1 MTGRL
6 DHFMTHIF
14 QNDISYEHYEEALVH
29 EETGKGKQLVSEMTR
44 EQYLDAISCPRT
56 DPIAE
61 GRMVMQ
67 SLEETNADSSDDDEA
82 EQDDDSEAPTLGAS
96 DATERG
102 QLYETVPNDLVEP
115 NGVIEQDLEK
125 ICRIVTMTPSHMQ
138 HELEESILKSRTAR
152 FAFLDPENEFHN
164 YYKWR
169 LQCNRLGEG
178 VNPKYDDGLG
188 SE

>member
-1 MTGRL
+1 MAHMSQ
-6 DHFMTHIF
+6 DE
-14 QNDISYEHYEEALVH
+14 ISYEHYEEALVH
-29 EETGKGKQLVSEMTR
+29 EETGNSKRLAAEMTH

-61 GRMVMQ
+61 GRVIMR
-67 SLEETNADSSDDDEA
+67 SLEAENADSSDDEEA
-82 EQDDDSEAPTLGAS
+82 EQDYESEAHTPDGS

-102 QLYETVPNDLVEP
+102 QLYETLPNDLVQP
-115 NGVIEQDLEK
+115 KGVIEQDVER

-138 HELEESILKSRTAR
+138 HELETNILKSKTSR
-152 FAFLDPENEFHN
+152 FAFLDAKDEYHN
-164 YYKWR
+164 YYRWR
-169 LQCNRLGEG
+169 LQRNRLGEG